1 MHVISP
7 TLEIKIKEIT
17 QKEGLEFVEAG
28 EQRSSIWTVVVIK
41 HYIKHYIIQI
51 RFEKNQSGPPDPRR

>member
-1 MHVISP
+1 MHVIAP

-17 QKEGLEFVEAG
+17 PKEGLEKQESRRAQSG
-28 EQRSSIWTVVVIK
+28 LESVVVIR
-41 HYIKHYIIQI
+41 HYIIQI